1 MPIINPNDRFK
12 LFWDLFI
19 MLLILVQMFLL
30 SVEVAFQPGHAMTS
44 DFQIFKILSVLIFSL
59 DILMKFKTSFYE
71 HGSLMKNHRKIREN
85 YIKKAIMTD
94 TTALASLIV
103 NYATPAN
110 SLFKW
115 TGLLFFFHGKTVK
128 RLMNNFESRFDFGDY
143 FDLLS
148 VTGKLLFIA
157 HVYACIWHYISFSQ
171 SAETDLTWLTVKGL
185 EDADWKVRYVY
196 ACYWAL
202 TTMVTVGYGDITP
215 QNMYEIVFCVFTLVS
230 GCLVSGYC
238 LNKIGS
244 SLSKIDERD
253 RELK

>member
-1 MPIINPNDRFK
+1 MI
-12 LFWDLFI
+12 
-19 MLLILVQMFLL
+19 LILVQMFLL
-30 SVEVAFQPGHAMTS
+30 SVEVAFQPDHAMTS
-44 DFQIFKILSVLIFSL
+44 DFQIFKILSILIFFL

-85 YIKKAIMTD
+85 YIKKAIVTD
-94 TTALASLIV
+94 TASLIALIV
-103 NYATPAN
+103 NYATPA
-110 SLFKW
+110 KW
-115 TGLLFFFHGKTVK
+115 IGLLFFLHGKTVK
-128 RLMNNFESRFDFGDY
+128 RLMSNFENRLNFGDY

-157 HVYACIWHYISFSQ
+157 HIYACIWHYISFRQ
-171 SAETDLTWLTVKGL
+171 RTETDLTWLTVTGL
-185 EDADWKVRYVY
+185 EGADWKVRYVY

-215 QNMYEIVFCVFTLVS
+215 QNMDEIVFCVFTLVS

-244 SLSKIDERD
+244 SLSKIEERD